1 MLTGRDRFEGDG
13 SEEDGTATRDRRGLA
28 RIGKR
33 LRKNEGAC
41 GERGGEVLERAG
53 VLKSQIGDKLKS
65 NN

>member
-33 LRKNEGAC
+33 LRKKKGRVVS
-41 GERGGEVLERAG
+41 GEE
-53 VLKSQIGDKLKS
+53 KCS
-65 NN
+65 NGRVS